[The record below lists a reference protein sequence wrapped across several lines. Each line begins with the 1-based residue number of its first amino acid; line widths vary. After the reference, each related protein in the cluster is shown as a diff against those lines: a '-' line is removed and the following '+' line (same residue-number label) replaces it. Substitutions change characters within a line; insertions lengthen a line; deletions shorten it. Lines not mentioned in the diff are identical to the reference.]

1 MTTGPHELKLV
12 RTLDAPRALV
22 WKAWTTKEIIE
33 EWWCPKPWRA
43 EFTAFEI
50 HASGA
55 FNSHMRG
62 PEGAEHASEGS
73 ILEVVPETRIVFTD
87 MLAAG
92 WRPIENPF
100 LGFTA
105 IVTFEDEGGK
115 TRYTARA
122 LHKTPE
128 QAKAHDE
135 MGFTEGWGTAA
146 KQLEAIA
153 KSLAGK
159 N

>member
-1 MTTGPHELKLV
+1 MTSGPHELKLV

-22 WKAWTTKEIIE
+22 WKAWTTKEMIE

-43 EFTAFEI
+43 EFTDFDI
-50 HASGA
+50 RPGGA
-55 FNSHMRG
+55 FYCHMRG
-62 PEGAEHASEGS
+62 PEGEHQVRAS

-92 WRPIENPF
+92 WRPIEKPF
-100 LGFTA
+100 LGFAA
-105 IVTFEDEGGK
+105 IITLEDDGAG

-128 QAKAHDE
+128 QAKQHDE
-135 MGFTEGWGTAA
+135 MGFTEGWGTSIS
-146 KQLEAIA
+146 QLENFA
-153 KSLAGK
+153 KALAK
-159 N
+159 KA